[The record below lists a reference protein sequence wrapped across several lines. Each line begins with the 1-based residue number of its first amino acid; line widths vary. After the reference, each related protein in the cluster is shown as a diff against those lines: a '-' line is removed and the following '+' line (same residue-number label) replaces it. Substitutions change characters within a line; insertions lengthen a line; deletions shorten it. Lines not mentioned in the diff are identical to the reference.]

1 MIKGVGF
8 TMSDKFKAPKSI
20 LDLIL
25 EEMIQKIKEEAE
37 FDTETLKKINKLV
50 DTGSLIKG
58 NKLLNFLK
66 NGDDG

>member
-1 MIKGVGF
+1 
-8 TMSDKFKAPKSI
+8 MSDKFKAPKSI

>member
-1 MIKGVGF
+1 
-8 TMSDKFKAPKSI
+8 
-20 LDLIL
+20 
-25 EEMIQKIKEEAE
+25 MIQKIKEEAE